1 LFWPQ
6 QEGRLKGAITVSEE
20 GVRTEE
26 FSISGDEAVAK
37 AKELVQEGNVRR
49 LILKTEEGKTL
60 IEVPLTVGVGV
71 AAGMVLVAPVLAA
84 IGALAAIATDLTLV
98 VEREQE

>member
-1 LFWPQ
+1 M
-6 QEGRLKGAITVSEE
+6 SEDK
-20 GVRTEE
+20 VRFEE

-49 LILKTEEGKTL
+49 LILKTEEGRTL

-84 IGALAAIATDLTLV
+84 LGALAAIATDLTMV
-98 VEREQE
+98 VERDEA

>member
-1 LFWPQ
+1 MG
-6 QEGRLKGAITVSEE
+6 EGN
-20 GVRTEE
+20 VRTEE

-37 AKELVQEGNVRR
+37 VKEIAQEGNVRR

-71 AAGMVLVAPVLAA
+71 AAGVVLLAPVLAA
-84 IGALAAIATDLTLV
+84 IGALAAVATDLTIV
-98 VEREQE
+98 VEREGE

>member
-1 LFWPQ
+1 MS
-6 QEGRLKGAITVSEE
+6 EDKVSI
-20 GVRTEE
+20 EE

-71 AAGMVLVAPVLAA
+71 SAGIVLVAPVLAA
-84 IGALAAIATDLTLV
+84 LGALAAIATDLTMV
-98 VEREQE
+98 VERDEE

>member
-1 LFWPQ
+1 MS
-6 QEGRLKGAITVSEE
+6 EGKVS
-20 GVRTEE
+20 VEE

-84 IGALAAIATDLTLV
+84 LGALAAIATDLTMV
-98 VEREQE
+98 VERDEE

>member
-1 LFWPQ
+1 MS
-6 QEGRLKGAITVSEE
+6 EGKVS
-20 GVRTEE
+20 VEE

-84 IGALAAIATDLTLV
+84 LGALAAIATDLTIA
-98 VEREQE
+98 VERGEE